1 MSRFAML
8 PLLVLLLPLPAV
20 GQNLAGRYV
29 YETAQG
35 PVTLELQQQGSQ
47 VTGVMTGVDGS
58 RNRLEGV
65 FDGQKATGTFT
76 TTNGSGWF
84 AVGFLEGAL
93 TLLVAELDP
102 ATGEPDLDNGWR
114 LDFMRD
120 DHAAAQPATNESAG
134 AAAAPE
140 ASTSSPLVREWT
152 AHLAGKKIT
161 YIDSYSSSDAG
172 GYGGYSNRWE
182 AYLCSDG
189 TFQFR
194 SSSSVNA
201 DVGGV
206 FGGSSGA
213 DSFAGQWRIVE
224 HNGQPVLQYQRTELI
239 GTDQGQWVALAH
251 RNGETYFDGSRV
263 YVTAD
268 NNLCR

>member
-1 MSRFAML
+1 MRRLAL
-8 PLLVLLLPLPAV
+8 IPLLVLLAPPTAR

-35 PVTLELQQQGSQ
+35 PVTLELQHQGTQ
-47 VTGVMTGVDGS
+47 VSGVMTGVDGS

-84 AVGFLEGAL
+84 AVGVLEGTL

-114 LDFMRD
+114 LDFMRTGD
-120 DHAAAQPATNESAG
+120 AAAQPATAG
-134 AAAAPE
+134 PAE
-140 ASTSSPLVREWT
+140 ASGASKGATGTPLVREWT

-172 GYGGYSNRWE
+172 GYGGYSDRWE
-182 AYLCSDG
+182 AYLCRDG

-194 SSSSVNA
+194 SRSSVNA

-206 FGGSSGA
+206 FGGSSGS
-213 DSFAGQWRIVE
+213 DSFTGQWRIVE
-224 HNGQPVLQYQRTELI
+224 HNGQAILQYQRSELV
-239 GTDQGQWVALAH
+239 GTDEGQWVALAH
-251 RNGETYFDGSRV
+251 RDGETYFDGSRV

-268 NNLCR
+268 NDLCR

>member
-1 MSRFAML
+1 MSRLALL
-8 PLLVLLLPLPAV
+8 PLFVLLLPLTAV
-20 GQNLAGRYV
+20 GQNLAGSYV
-29 YETAQG
+29 YQTPQG
-35 PVTLELQQQGSQ
+35 AVTLELQQNGSQ

-65 FDGQKATGTFT
+65 FDGHKATGTFT

-84 AVGFLEGAL
+84 AVGFLEGTL
-93 TLLVAELDP
+93 TLLVADIDA

-120 DHAAAQPATNESAG
+120 DHAAAAPATDGNAG
-134 AAAAPE
+134 APGAPE
-140 ASTSSPLVREWT
+140 ASTSTPLVQEWM
-152 AHLAGKKIT
+152 ARLAGRKIT
-161 YIDSYSSSDAG
+161 YIDSYASSDAG
-172 GYGGYSNRWE
+172 GSGGYSNRWE

-194 SSSSVNA
+194 STSRVGA

-206 FGGSSGA
+206 FGSSSGG
-213 DSFAGQWRIVE
+213 DSFAGQWRIIE
-224 HNGQPVLQYQRTELI
+224 HNGQAILQYQRSELV
-239 GTDQGQWVALAH
+239 GTDQGQWVALAN
-251 RNGETYFDGSRV
+251 RNGEIYFDGSRV